1 MRQITR
7 TTNQKSSAIVRI
19 LVSLPLLG
27 IGIQHLIGT
36 APLEP
41 ILRGAGIPFP
51 ELNNVIGT
59 GAEILAG
66 ALLITGFFARAGAA
80 LTIPTMAMALYAHAV
95 YDWADEPPVIL
106 PIALILGSLYVI
118 WKGAGAW
125 SLDLRNSKKTAA

>member
-106 PIALILGSLYVI
+106 PITLILGSLYVI

-125 SLDLRNSKKTAA
+125 SLDLRYSKKTAA

>member
-7 TTNQKSSAIVRI
+7 TTNQKSPAIIRI

-66 ALLITGFFARAGAA
+66 AFLLTGFFARAGAA

-95 YDWADEPPVIL
+95 FDWADEPPVIL